1 LKVYQN
7 KEKEVNIA
15 QRRDN
20 KIYKIEYNEV
30 LLQADLTARQ
40 YQTYLGLDTL
50 PRLLKRNLDNPNR
63 SINSKNFKD
72 VFHLTEDFY
81 YTGKIIISL
90 SARSICNELNI
101 MIEEKI

>member
-1 LKVYQN
+1 LFKALTRSIAFHF
-7 KEKEVNIA
+7 IA

-63 SINSKNFKD
+63 SINSKNLKMCF
-72 VFHLTEDFY
+72 
-81 YTGKIIISL
+81 I
-90 SARSICNELNI
+90 
-101 MIEEKI
+101 